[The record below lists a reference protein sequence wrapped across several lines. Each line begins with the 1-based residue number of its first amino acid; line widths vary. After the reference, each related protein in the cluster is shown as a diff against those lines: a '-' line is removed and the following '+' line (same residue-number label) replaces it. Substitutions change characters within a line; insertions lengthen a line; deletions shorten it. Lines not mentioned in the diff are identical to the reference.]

1 MILDSIETFS
11 QITVTYK
18 LLPPIKIKTKPA
30 IFILE
35 RKNFRDDAYRIN
47 ENSDFTYP
55 EDIKLDEVD
64 VEEKEIDSTNISEE
78 VLSDVPEQILVDVD
92 YTTTTDGSKEMTI
105 NIVDETI
112 PEENT
117 VTAIDDN
124 IDEVKNVLT
133 EESEEILVKAIKSK
147 KSLEEV
153 KMYNRQERK
162 KKAISKIKSE
172 TRKEVVASA
181 KEKLKEIMKR
191 HKHIT
196 EEFSETNISDKFK
209 EVDEFDGR
217 GDILDIEFAQ
227 DIPENK
233 EDTVIDIKSTE
244 EAVETVEAI
253 SNTNINIDSVV
264 EEVIVRL
271 LDRKIYDDKTKPE
284 DIKVE
289 DRIMIQKIV
298 EEILSEKMNY
308 TKSENKS

>member
-117 VTAIDDN
+117 VTAVDDN

-133 EESEEILVKAIKSK
+133 EESEEILKAIKSK
-147 KSLEEV
+147 KSLEEE

-191 HKHIT
+191 HKHIN

-209 EVDEFDGR
+209 EVDEVDGR
-217 GDILDIEFAQ
+217 GDIPGIKFAQ

-253 SNTNINIDSVV
+253 RNTNINIDSVV

>member
-35 RKNFRDDAYRIN
+35 RKNYRDDAYRIN

-64 VEEKEIDSTNISEE
+64 VEEKEIDSTNSEE

-112 PEENT
+112 PEENI
-117 VTAIDDN
+117 VTAVDAN

-153 KMYNRQERK
+153 KIYNRQERK

-191 HKHIT
+191 HKHIA
-196 EEFSETNISDKFK
+196 EEFSETNISDNFK
-209 EVDEFDGR
+209 EVDEVDGR
-217 GDILDIEFAQ
+217 GDIPDIEFAQ
-227 DIPENK
+227 NIPENK
-233 EDTVIDIKSTE
+233 ETVIDIKSTE

-308 TKSENKS
+308 SKSENKS

>member
-117 VTAIDDN
+117 VTAVDDN

-209 EVDEFDGR
+209 EVDEVDGR
-217 GDILDIEFAQ
+217 GDIPDIEFAQ